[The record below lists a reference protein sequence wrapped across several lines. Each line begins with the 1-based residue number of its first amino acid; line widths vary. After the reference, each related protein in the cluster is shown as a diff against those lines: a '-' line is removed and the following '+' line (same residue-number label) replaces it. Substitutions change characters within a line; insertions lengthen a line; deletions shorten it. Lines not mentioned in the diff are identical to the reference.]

1 MGFTIYVEAFFT
13 LQICAPSSDAS
24 ELLTDLIYCL
34 QSGKCN
40 QSTGTLNLKFKEV
53 PIESAMSGISEM
65 YFREFRGDEGEVAFL
80 KSLFKSA
87 DVLEEAVIMMANPSL
102 TPFSPDDALSKVK
115 SASEV
120 SISSSQVVVVVSSGP
135 EGGKPWSFQKGTDF
149 SCEDPFSVVLVEN
162 LGKA

>member
-13 LQICAPSSDAS
+13 LQMCAPSSDAFQ
-24 ELLTDLIYCL
+24 LLTDLMYCL

-65 YFREFRGDEGEVAFL
+65 YFREFREDEGEVAFL
-80 KSLFKSA
+80 KSFFKTA
-87 DVLEEAVIMMANPSL
+87 DVLEMAVIMMANPSFTL
-102 TPFSPDDALSKVK
+102 FSPDDALSKVK
-115 SASEV
+115 SASEL
-120 SISSSQVVVVVSSGP
+120 SRSSGKVVVAVSGGP
-135 EGGKPWSFQKGTDF
+135 EGGRPWSFQKGTDF
-149 SCEDPFSVVLVEN
+149 SCEDPFSVVVEN